1 MTVCKPAN
9 TSSLYTGYDG
19 LEARKEARENAWR
32 HPGWDEVV
40 AYTVPLIKEMH
51 ARILVPNY
59 FSPAQ

>member
-1 MTVCKPAN
+1 MLN
-9 TSSLYTGYDG
+9 SFTGYNSLQG
-19 LEARKEARENAWR
+19 RKEARENAWR

-51 ARILVPNY
+51 ARVLVPNY